1 MTRRRAKTRPATRLC
16 SAGAVLALSA
26 CAAVP
31 TGPNVMLV
39 PGAQKSPQQYQA
51 DLGTCRQQAQAQV
64 APAVDA
70 ANNQAAANAV
80 IGAALGAAFG
90 ALVGYGSYGSYG
102 NYANQA
108 AAWGAGTGLL
118 YGGAMGSSYSQAAN
132 PGLQQRYDAA
142 YAQCM
147 LSQGNQLPGQT
158 AYRRTKP
165 ALPPPPPGYPPAG
178 YLPPNIPPRNTLPP
192 VMPPPITPPPMGAL
206 APA

>member
-1 MTRRRAKTRPATRLC
+1 MNGLRLTAKPVTRLC
-16 SAGAVLALSA
+16 SAGVVLALSA
-26 CAAVP
+26 CAIAP
-31 TGPNVMLV
+31 TGPNVMVL

-64 APAVDA
+64 APAVEA

-80 IGAALGAAFG
+80 IGTALGAAFG
-90 ALVGYGSYGSYG
+90 ALVGYGGYGSYG

-118 YGGAMGSSYSQAAN
+118 YGGAVGSSYSQAAN

-147 LSQGNQLPGQT
+147 VIQGNQLPGQT
-158 AYRRTKP
+158 AYRRAAP
-165 ALPPPPPGYPPAG
+165 ALPPPPPGYRPPNT
-178 YLPPNIPPRNTLPP
+178 LPPNIPPRNTLPP
-192 VMPPPITPPPMGAL
+192 AMPPPNTPPPVGVL